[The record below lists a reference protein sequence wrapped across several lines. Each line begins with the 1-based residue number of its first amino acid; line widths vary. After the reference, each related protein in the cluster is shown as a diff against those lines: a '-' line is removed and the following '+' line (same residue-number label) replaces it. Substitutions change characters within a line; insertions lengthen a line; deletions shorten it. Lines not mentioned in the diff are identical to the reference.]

1 MNIGSTPWM
10 KSIERRSAWERLTS
24 HGLFAIGLIV
34 VVAAILAI
42 AYNATIGSITLKID
56 GETRVVRTNQRSI
69 ENILR
74 DADITLLPEDLVVP
88 GISETLDEQQS
99 TITIQHAR
107 SVTLNFDGTSK
118 TFRTRATALTE
129 IFKEAKVD
137 VGAHDRIT
145 VNGRLTNRGSDLS
158 ELRRSSGTSL
168 LAAPSAIDLRPVTI
182 DIKRA
187 LRIEIK
193 IGDQNQKLES
203 AADTIGQAL
212 AEANV
217 QVYLADRVTPDLASP
232 LKSNLQIAIEPSVPI
247 EVSVDGQLIKT
258 RTRRKTVGDVLND
271 LGITL
276 LGEDY
281 TQPAADASVEAN
293 VVVKVV
299 RVREEFLIEQE
310 PIPFNT
316 VTVPDDT
323 MELDTSSVT
332 DGQSGVKQKRIRVRF
347 ENGQEVAR
355 NIEDEF
361 VLEPPVSKVYR
372 YGTQIVVR
380 TLDTPDGPI
389 QYWRHLRAHATSY
402 SASTAGVPKTA
413 KYYGHTVTGQQMR
426 KGVIAVDKTVI
437 LLFTNMYVPGYGF
450 GQALDTGGAIQ
461 GKRLDLGYDDDN
473 LVLWYRWVDVYL
485 LAPAPDA
492 SRITYVIPDWP
503 VEGGR

>member
-1 MNIGSTPWM
+1 MSLEEPWM
-10 KSIERRSAWERLTS
+10 TSIERRSPAERIFS
-24 HGLFAIGLIV
+24 HGLFAIALIV
-34 VVAAILAI
+34 VLAAILALG
-42 AYNATIGSITLKID
+42 YNATIGSITLKID
-56 GETRVVRTNQRSI
+56 GESRVVRTNQCSI

-74 DADITLLPEDLVVP
+74 DADISILPEDLVVP
-88 GISETLDEQQS
+88 DYSATLDEGQN

-107 SVTLNFDGTSK
+107 SITLNFDGTSK
-118 TFRTRATALTE
+118 TFRTRATALAE
-129 IFKEAKVD
+129 IFKEAKVN

-145 VNGRLTNRGSDLS
+145 VNGRLAN
-158 ELRRSSGTSL
+158 RSSDTTKL
-168 LAAPSAIDLRPVTI
+168 NAPSAIDLTPLTI

-187 LRIEIK
+187 VSIQIK
-193 IGDQNQKLES
+193 IGNQDQKLES

-232 LKSNLQIAIEPSVPI
+232 LKSNLQIDIEPSAPI

-258 RTRRKTVGDVLND
+258 RTRRHTVGEVLNE
-271 LGITL
+271 LGVTL

-281 TQPAADASVEAN
+281 TQPALAASIEAGT
-293 VVVKVV
+293 VVNVV

-316 VTVPDDT
+316 VTVADDA
-323 MELDTSSVT
+323 MELDTNSVT

-361 VLEPPVSKVYR
+361 ILEPPVSKVYR

-402 SASTAGVPKTA
+402 SANTAGTPVTA
-413 KYYGHTVTGQQMR
+413 KYYGRTATGQQMR
-426 KGVIAVDKTVI
+426 KGVIAVDKSVI

-450 GQALDTGGAIQ
+450 GQALDTGNAIK

-492 SRITYVIPDWP
+492 ARIAYVIPDWP
-503 VEGGR
+503 VESGR